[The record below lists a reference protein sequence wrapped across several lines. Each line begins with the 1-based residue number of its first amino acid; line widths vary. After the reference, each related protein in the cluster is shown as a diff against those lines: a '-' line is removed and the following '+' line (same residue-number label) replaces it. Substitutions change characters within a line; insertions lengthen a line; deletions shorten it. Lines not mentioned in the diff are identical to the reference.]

1 MIYSCTIK
9 RNVSSNIQ
17 SYVIAE
23 NFAKNWIFGEKLTE
37 ILVKSYGLRAKFLMD
52 LVSSNLFNH
61 YTAI

>member
-23 NFAKNWIFGEKLTE
+23 NFAKNWIFSENVKLSK
-37 ILVKSYGLRAKFLMD
+37 ILMKSYGLRAKF
-52 LVSSNLFNH
+52 
-61 YTAI
+61 